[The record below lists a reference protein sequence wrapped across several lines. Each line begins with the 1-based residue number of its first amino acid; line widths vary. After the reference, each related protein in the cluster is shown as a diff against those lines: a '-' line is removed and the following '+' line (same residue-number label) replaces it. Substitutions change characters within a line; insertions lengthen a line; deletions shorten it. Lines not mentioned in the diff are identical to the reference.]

1 VEKSAASLNRFRDLL
16 GLAVFC
22 GLVAGV
28 LQLGGLAIRKYAQG
42 NFLYVGSEVI
52 WTIPLVT
59 TIAFVAVAGAVALLR
74 PVLGRWLGWPLAF
87 GLYAAATVFAILY
100 QFPQLHR
107 FAALFLSLAFGTQ
120 LARTAARRAAG
131 FAPFVRRSVR
141 WLAGLYLL
149 VVIGLFSLSGL
160 RERVARNALG
170 EAQSGMPNVLLII
183 LDTVRSANLST
194 YGYDRETTPN
204 LSRIA
209 ESGVRFV
216 HAFSTAP
223 WTLPAH
229 GSLFTGRYAHELEAD
244 WRVPLDDRF
253 PTLAEELAK
262 AGFFTCGSSANP
274 DYATTE
280 VGVGRGFLRFEDHT
294 FSAGELLRSTPL
306 TLPITRN
313 RMFRRLI
320 GEDIMG
326 RRRAPS
332 VNRSAQRCIDDA
344 GDRPFFVFL
353 NYYEAHRPYLPP
365 EPYRSRFVPD
375 GEGLDPRAV
384 RVAEPGDD
392 TLASKTAWAVNA
404 YDGAL
409 AYLDAELGTLF
420 DGLAASGALDN
431 TLVIIASDHGE
442 EFGEHR
448 VFDHGH
454 SLYRQA
460 LEVPLIVLLPG
471 RDPTN
476 VAVERPVTLRSI
488 PATILDVLGLES
500 ESSIPG
506 RSLAPLWTSDDAGI
520 RDEAGTRDEAGIR
533 DDSGTRV
540 DSVLADVRKAIRQPE
555 WYPASQGDLR
565 SLVSEGFH
573 YIVNRGTGEEEL
585 YDFAEDPSERVDLIE
600 TPTGR
605 RFADDA
611 RPALQLD
618 GDPQEALVPR

>member
-1 VEKSAASLNRFRDLL
+1 MEKSPDSLNRFRNLL
-16 GLAVFC
+16 GLAVVC
-22 GLVAGV
+22 GLAAGA
-28 LQLGGLAIRKYAQG
+28 LQLGGLAIRKYALG
-42 NFLYVGSEVI
+42 NFLYVGQEVI

-59 TIAFVAVAGAVALLR
+59 TVAFGVVACGVALFR
-74 PVLGRWLGWPLAF
+74 PLLGRWLGWPLTL
-87 GLYAAATVFAILY
+87 GLYVAATVFAVLY

-107 FAALFLSLAFGTQ
+107 FAALFLSLALGTQ
-120 LARTAARRAAG
+120 LARTAARHATG
-131 FAPFVRRSVR
+131 FGAFVRRSFR
-141 WLAGLYLL
+141 WLAGSYLL
-149 VVIGLFSLSGL
+149 LVIGLFSLNGL
-160 RERVARNALG
+160 RERAARNALS
-170 EAQSGMPNVLLII
+170 EARAGMPNVLLII
-183 LDTVRSANLST
+183 LDTVRAANLST

-209 ESGVRFV
+209 QSGVRFV

-229 GSLFTGRYAHELEAD
+229 GSLFTGRYPNELKAD
-244 WRVPLDDRF
+244 WRVPLGDRF
-253 PTLAEELAK
+253 PTLAEELAN

-280 VGVGRGFLRFEDHT
+280 VGLGRGFLRFEDHT
-294 FSAGELLRSTPL
+294 LSAGELLRSTPL

-332 VNRSAQRCIDDA
+332 VNRSARRCIEDA
-344 GDRPFFVFL
+344 EGRPFFVFL

-392 TLASKTAWAVNA
+392 TLVHKTEWAVNA

-409 AYLDAELGTLF
+409 AYLDSELGVLIES
-420 DGLAASGALDN
+420 LESSGALDN
-431 TLVIIASDHGE
+431 TLVIVASDHGE

-471 RDPTN
+471 RDPAN
-476 VAVERPVTLRSI
+476 VEVEQPVTLRSI
-488 PATILDVLGLES
+488 PATILDLLELGS
-500 ESSIPG
+500 ESPIPG
-506 RSLAPLWTSDDAGI
+506 RSLAPLWA
-520 RDEAGTRDEAGIR
+520 DEGGETAIDTVF
-533 DDSGTRV
+533 S
-540 DSVLADVRKAIRQPE
+540 DVRKAIRQPE
-555 WYPASQGDLR
+555 WYPASKGDLQ
-565 SLVSEGFH
+565 SIVSDDSH
-573 YIVNRGTGEEEL
+573 YILNRGTGEEEL
-585 YDFAEDPSERVDLIE
+585 YDFVDDPDERADLIG
-600 TPTGR
+600 TVAGR
-605 RFADDA
+605 RKAAEA
-611 RPALQLD
+611 RSGLDSLGWAEQL
-618 GDPQEALVPR
+618 PNE